1 MKGGSLATAAVFEP
15 YAKALMSIA
24 QSNNV
29 VDQIGQNVTSL
40 LSLLQGSKDLGDFLS
55 NPTIKDDAK
64 KTVLQQV
71 LGEEFHPFTRN
82 FLMIL
87 VERRRILFLEGILKQ
102 FQSLLRELNQTVLA
116 EVISAVPL
124 TEAQQQQVRNKV
136 TALTG
141 AHQVDLEAKIDRD
154 LIGGVIIRV
163 GSQVIDA
170 SLRGQLRRISLRLA
184 GNA

>member
-1 MKGGSLATAAVFEP
+1 MQGSIVTAEILEP
-15 YAKALMSIA
+15 YAQALMSVA
-24 QSNNV
+24 QSGNL
-29 VDQIGQNVTSL
+29 VDRISEDVNQIL
-40 LSLLQGSKDLGDFLS
+40 ALLQESEDLRNFLA
-55 NPTIKDDAK
+55 NPTVKNDAK
-64 KTVLQQV
+64 KAVLQQI
-71 LGEEFHPFTRN
+71 LGEQIHPFTRN

-87 VERRRILFLEGILKQ
+87 VDRRRILFLEGIAKQ
-102 FQSLLRELNQTVLA
+102 FQALLRQLNQAVLA

-124 TEAQQQQVRNKV
+124 NEAQQQTIREKV
-136 TALTG
+136 MSITNAR
-141 AHQVDLEAKIDRD
+141 QVDLETKIDPE